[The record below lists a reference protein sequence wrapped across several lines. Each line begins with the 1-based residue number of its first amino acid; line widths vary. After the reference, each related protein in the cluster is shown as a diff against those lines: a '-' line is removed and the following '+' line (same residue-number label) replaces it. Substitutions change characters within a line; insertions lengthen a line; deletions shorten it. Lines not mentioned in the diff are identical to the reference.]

1 MFRRLLVKAAFVRD
15 GEEVQYDLKTGVRT
29 DFITRSIYS
38 YLLSQRY
45 HVQCIRPMNG
55 KEEEVLEKLKA
66 IVNTFRNEYAT
77 TVRRLCTEIDLTV
90 ETVGITFQG
99 VSNELFSDGITW
111 SRIVA
116 FLVFAGEI
124 TLLCL
129 SRGKSPIIVDVVYEC
144 LSSLVKEKL
153 EYWIFD
159 HGGWAG
165 SIVALGS
172 Y

>member
-1 MFRRLLVKAAFVRD
+1 MFRLLKAAFVRD
-15 GEEVQYDLKTGVRT
+15 EEEVQYDLKTGVRT
-29 DFITRSIYS
+29 DFILRSIYS
-38 YLLSQRY
+38 YIVRQRY
-45 HVQCIRPMNG
+45 HVQCMRPMNG
-55 KEEEVLEKLKA
+55 KEEEVLEKLKP
-66 IVNTFRNEYAT
+66 IVDTFRSQYGT
-77 TVRRLCTEIDLTV
+77 TVRRLSTEIDLKV
-90 ETVGITFQG
+90 ETVGVAFQG

-124 TLLCL
+124 TLSCL